1 MRMDS
6 PGFIHKL
13 IYVCMFVYVSIT
25 IIIKEN
31 TLNLTGNG
39 EREHSRDWRED
50 GKGNYVNILYM

>member
-6 PGFIHKL
+6 PGFIHKHTC
-13 IYVCMFVYVSIT
+13 VCVHVSIT

-31 TLNLTGNG
+31 SMKLTGNG

-50 GKGNYVNILYM
+50 GKENYVNILYM